1 MSQNGSRNRE
11 KGMPKIMPKFDT
23 AKGKVFR
30 RSGGMRGGAGGE
42 LKGGFQELGTGF
54 WKEFGLDTNII

>member
-1 MSQNGSRNRE
+1 MGAEIEKKACQKLCQNLILQ
-11 KGMPKIMPKFDT
+11 KAKF
-23 AKGKVFR
+23 
-30 RSGGMRGGAGGE
+30 SGGPAECAGVPGGN